1 MKSNYLNM
9 TLWRQKMAGKYT
21 KVAFGS
27 YYSKKDVN
35 LMREDENTPDLAD
48 IFRNFDLRLKAIERK
63 LGISGESRVTHMLPL
78 QSSESREDWDIEQ
91 RVRKFLAQGSQHT
104 LWYDRYISGELNE
117 DSPELP
123 EELRK
128 KNNMRVKLG

>member
-1 MKSNYLNM
+1 
-9 TLWRQKMAGKYT
+9 
-21 KVAFGS
+21 
-27 YYSKKDVN
+27 
-35 LMREDENTPDLAD
+35 MREDENTPDLAD